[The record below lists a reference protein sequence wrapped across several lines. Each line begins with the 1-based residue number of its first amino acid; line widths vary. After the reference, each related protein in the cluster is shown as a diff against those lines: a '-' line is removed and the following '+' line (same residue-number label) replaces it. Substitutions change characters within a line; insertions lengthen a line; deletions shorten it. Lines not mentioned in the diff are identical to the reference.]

1 MKKRTNSRG
10 TPTSSGDALLDT
22 SFSSAGDA
30 ERDHP
35 AYKSGAASAPATP
48 TKRRDGSDGSVSSA
62 GARRKRKDEIAQTFV
77 IVNERPV
84 DDISLDFF
92 YKPHTITLLA
102 VSVLAVMY
110 FAFVRWVDEPMSPQG
125 NPFVITNEGY
135 SILNTTQLHCELA
148 IGSLVF
154 ISILELCLCQL
165 R

>member
-22 SFSSAGDA
+22 SFSSAGDG

-125 NPFVITNEGY
+125 NP
-135 SILNTTQLHCELA
+135 SW
-148 IGSLVF
+148 
-154 ISILELCLCQL
+154 
-165 R
+165 